1 MIRLAVILLL
11 AALHA
16 TPAQAPA
23 PMIASVAADERGFTA
38 AWDAPSGA
46 AFVCV
51 ERRSWPTEPDA
62 PIGCYAPSPNVV
74 MRSPRDLNL
83 QLRPGHR
90 AVVTAYDDQGA
101 ALGRASVTVGRR
113 YLTWWPWWGG

>member
-1 MIRLAVILLL
+1 MIRLTLILLL
-11 AALHA
+11 AVLHA
-16 TPAQAPA
+16 SPAQAPA
-23 PMIASVAADERGFTA
+23 PMVASVAADASGFTA
-38 AWDAPSGA
+38 AWNAPSGA

-62 PIGCYAPSPNVV
+62 PIGCYAPVPNVV
-74 MRSPRDLNL
+74 MRNPRDLNL

-101 ALGRASVTVGRR
+101 ALGRASVTVGVRWR
-113 YLTWWPWWGG
+113 VWLPQST